1 MNIFSVDCMPGLHIG
16 LQTETI
22 PALSLPGEG
31 QPLTFGFSHNTQGFP
46 CLWSPKANDAHKLPH
61 PQRQHICQMNNGAG
75 GFPGSP
81 EADSRVGKVVPVD
94 FPMGTAEELDKRL
107 PWESEERH

>member
-1 MNIFSVDCMPGLHIG
+1 
-16 LQTETI
+16 
-22 PALSLPGEG
+22 
-31 QPLTFGFSHNTQGFP
+31 
-46 CLWSPKANDAHKLPH
+46 
-61 PQRQHICQMNNGAG
+61 MNNGAG